1 MQPLPLTDGVGKT
14 TRPRFFC
21 VCGQAIVEARWSPDK
36 DTVALGSEDTD
47 LYLYSTGGNYDLIA
61 TAGKHKHP
69 VRGWYRW
76 SKRRVVHATTAWDI
90 AWNRL
95 SRARCRWLRVGV
107 RVAERPSPVARIS

>member
-1 MQPLPLTDGVGKT
+1 MQPLSLTHGVGKT
-14 TRPRFFC
+14 TRPPVFFF

-69 VRGWYRW
+69 VRGW

-95 SRARCRWLRVGV
+95 ARARCR
-107 RVAERPSPVARIS
+107 